1 MWFKLILLLIYVAV
15 LFVLARV
22 LEAVSW
28 IETGVLSHR
37 LLDPMTL
44 SVLKLKTLLEQRGVS
59 YEGVVEKPELSE
71 LVDTTGKYKHSQS
84 REGEGVHHREKYK
97 RS

>member
-15 LFVLARV
+15 LFILARL
-22 LEAVSW
+22 LEAASW
-28 IETGVLSHR
+28 VETGVLSYR

-59 YEGVVEKPELSE
+59 YDGVVEKPELSE
-71 LVDTTGKYKHSQS
+71 LVDATGKYIKIYT
-84 REGEGVHHREKYK
+84 REREK
-97 RS
+97 REISTQ